1 MPPDALSDARLRTL
15 KPKAK
20 AYKVG
25 DFDGL
30 FITVTPSGSRLWH
43 MKYRIDGREK
53 RLSFG
58 AYPDVSLA
66 DARKLKDQARAALAK
81 GEDHGAAKQ
90 EQKRLDRERRGVT
103 FASQA
108 EAFMDK
114 ARREG
119 KAEATMSKTEWL
131 LGMACAEFGSTP
143 ISDITAPMILTCL
156 RRVEAKGNYETAKRL
171 RAKIGGVFRYAVANG
186 VAETDPTYALRDALI
201 RPTVTPRAAITD
213 PKALGGLL
221 RAVDAFHGQVTTRI
235 ALQLMALLVQRPGEL
250 RHAQWDEF
258 DLEAKIWMI
267 PEARMKMRR
276 PHRVHLPD
284 QAVALIR
291 DLQAL
296 NQQSAYLFP
305 SLRTHQRPMSENTLN
320 AGLRRI
326 GYTGDEMTA
335 HGFRATFSTLANESA
350 LWNPDAIERQLA
362 HIEANAVRRAYARGE
377 HWDERIRMMDWRA
390 GYLEELRAG

>member
-1 MPPDALSDARLRTL
+1 MPLSDAQLRTL

-20 AYKVG
+20 PYKVG

-30 FITVTPSGSRLWH
+30 YVTVTPTGSRLWH
-43 MKYRIDGREK
+43 LKYRIDGREK

-66 DARKLKDQARAALAK
+66 DARKLKDQARATLAK
-81 GEDHGAAKQ
+81 GEDPGAVKQ
-90 EQKRLDRERRGVT
+90 EQKRVDRERRGIT
-103 FASQA
+103 FAAQA

-119 KAEATMSKTEWL
+119 KANATMSKTEWL
-131 LGMACAEFGSTP
+131 LGMANAEFGSRP

-156 RRVEAKGNYETAKRL
+156 RSVEAKGNYETAKRL

-186 VAETDPTYALRDALI
+186 LAETDPTYALRDALI

-213 PKALGGLL
+213 PNALGGLL
-221 RAVDAFHGQVTTRI
+221 RAIDSFHGQVTTRI
-235 ALQLMALLVQRPGEL
+235 ALQLMPLLVQRPGEL
-250 RHAQWDEF
+250 RHAQWQEF
-258 DLEAKIWMI
+258 DLEAKIWTI
-267 PEARMKMRR
+267 PETRMKMRR
-276 PHRVHLPD
+276 PHRVPLSD
-284 QAVALIR
+284 QAIALIR

-305 SLRTHQRPMSENTLN
+305 SLRTLQRPMSENTLN

-326 GYTGDEMTA
+326 GYTGEEMTA
-335 HGFRATFSTLANESA
+335 HGFRATFSTLANESG

-377 HWDERIRMMDWRA
+377 HWEERIKMMDWWA
-390 GYLEELRAG
+390 SYLDERKAS